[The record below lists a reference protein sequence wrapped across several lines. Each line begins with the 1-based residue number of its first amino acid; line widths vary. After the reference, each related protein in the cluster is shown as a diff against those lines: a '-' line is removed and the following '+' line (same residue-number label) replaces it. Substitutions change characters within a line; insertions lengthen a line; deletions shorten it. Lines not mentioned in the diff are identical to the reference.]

1 MKVILLKDIENL
13 GRKFEVKEVSDG
25 YARNRLFPD
34 KLAKMATPD
43 ELKKLEKEKTKKASQ
58 AEANLASIEE
68 LIGKIDGTEI
78 AIPMKIAKTGKL
90 YESVNAQRISVELK
104 KMGFEVKKSQVALEH
119 PIKELGEYNVRLEFD
134 MGLEAEIRVII
145 TEDQEQKKED

>member
-43 ELKKLEKEKTKKASQ
+43 ELKKLDKEKSKKASQ
-58 AEANLASIEE
+58 AEADLAKTEE
-68 LIGKIDGTEI
+68 MIGKIDGTEVV
-78 AIPMKIAKTGKL
+78 IPMKIAKTGKL
-90 YESVNAQRISVELK
+90 YESVNSQKISVELK
-104 KMGFEVKKSQVALEH
+104 KLGFDVKKSQVALLH
-119 PIKELGEYNVRLEFD
+119 PIKELGEYNVKIEFD
-134 MGLEAEIRVII
+134 MGLEAEIRVIV
-145 TEDQEQKKED
+145 TEEMETKKEE

>member
-43 ELKKLEKEKTKKASQ
+43 ELKKLEKEKTKKANQ
-58 AEANLASIEE
+58 AEANLAGIEE

-78 AIPMKIAKTGKL
+78 VIPMKIAKTGKL
-90 YESVNAQRISVELK
+90 YESINAQKISLELK
-104 KMGFEVKKSQVALEH
+104 KIGFEVKKSQVALEH
-119 PIKELGEYNVRLEFD
+119 PIKELGEYNVKLEFD

-145 TEDQEQKKED
+145 TEDQEQKKEE